1 MMSIPSY
8 DAALLA
14 AALILLFVVLVFNL
28 ASRLVLVQLV
38 RSEWEINTM
47 DKRKVEEA
55 VFKTLMIG
63 STMVVLGSLI
73 LILTTVVWR
82 GLPALNLAMLTQTP
96 KGGYYL
102 GKEGGILNAI
112 VGSIYLAGGATVLSL
127 VVSLPIA
134 LYLQIYAARTRRAE
148 LARLALD
155 VLWGVPSIVYGAF
168 GFIIMLWLGVRA
180 SLLGGIIALALL
192 ELPIM
197 ARGMDEAIAMVPFA
211 LKEAS
216 FALGATRLETAL
228 KIIVRQ
234 TIPALLTAILLA
246 FGRSIGDAASVLFTA
261 GYTDRLPDSLFAPAA
276 SLPLAVFFQLGTP
289 FPAVQERAYA
299 AALVLTIIVLAISLI
314 SRQLARQSA
323 KHVIR

>member
-1 MMSIPSY
+1 MSKRKLEESFFKILMVGSM
-8 DAALLA
+8 LA
-14 AALILLFVVLVFNL
+14 VIGSLVLIL
-28 ASRLVLVQLV
+28 A
-38 RSEWEINTM
+38 
-47 DKRKVEEA
+47 
-55 VFKTLMIG
+55 
-63 STMVVLGSLI
+63 
-73 LILTTVVWR
+73 TVVRR

-112 VGSIYLAGGATVLSL
+112 AGSLYLAGGGTALAL

-134 LYLQIYAARTRRAE
+134 LYLQVYATHSRRAE

-168 GFIIMLWLGVRA
+168 GFTLMLWLGMRA

-197 ARGMDEAIAMVPFA
+197 TRGMDEAIAMVPSA

-216 FALGATRLETAL
+216 YALGATRLETAL
-228 KIIVRQ
+228 KVVVRQ
-234 TIPALLTAILLA
+234 TAPGLLTAVLLA
-246 FGRSIGDAASVLFTA
+246 FGRGIGDAASVLFTA
-261 GYTDRLPDSLFAPAA
+261 GYTDRLPDSLLGPAA

-289 FPAVQERAYA
+289 FPAVQDRAYA
-299 AALVLTIIVLAISLI
+299 SALVLTVIVLALSLI
-314 SRQLARQSA
+314 SRRLAGRLTE
-323 KHVIR
+323 HVIR